1 MKKYFVLLLVIVG
14 INSCSI
20 MQMIMPHEQIAG
32 VEIVSVEDIENND
45 GDIQREVKG
54 VIPAPFDTDEE
65 WYVAFQAIYSQKKV
79 PGKDTVIKI
88 YLEDREQVGRVA
100 GLSYGLDLLGACLG
114 SFLAAAFLVPVLG
127 IFQTCFMAALINL
140 AVLGILSCRDC
151 K

>member
-1 MKKYFVLLLVIVG
+1 MKRYFVLLLVIVG

-20 MQMIMPHEQIAG
+20 MQMIIPHEQIAG

-54 VIPAPFDTDEE
+54 VVPAPFDTDEE

-88 YLEDREQVGRVA
+88 YLEDESWDLGTPFAVGKYRI
-100 GLSYGLDLLGACLG
+100 DKR
-114 SFLAAAFLVPVLG
+114 AAIKVEER
-127 IFQTCFMAALINL
+127 LIK
-140 AVLGILSCRDC
+140 V
-151 K
+151 KTP